1 MVSIISFNAYKLSE
15 IQTCYNENSFSLN
28 ETVFS
33 GTVETK
39 DIFQNM
45 SNWIVDNTNV
55 MQGQCHTFKY
65 PTPIKAETL
74 ETAIKIKLDSNSTST
89 LVFLYDPNFFV
100 LIGNDGKFFPR
111 VLKRYYK
118 VGKMQ
123 KDQ

>member
-1 MVSIISFNAYKLSE
+1 MSE
-15 IQTCYNENSFSLN
+15 IKNCYNEDSFSLN
-28 ETVFS
+28 ETVFG

-74 ETAIKIKLDSNSTST
+74 ETAIKIKLDSNSTSS

-123 KDQ
+123 KDSN

>member
-1 MVSIISFNAYKLSE
+1 MLE
-15 IQTCYNENSFSLN
+15 IQDCYNEDTFSLN
-28 ETVFS
+28 ETVF
-33 GTVETK
+33 GGRVGK
-39 DIFQNM
+39 NDIFQNM

-74 ETAIKIKLDSNSTST
+74 ETAIKIQLDSNSTSS

-118 VGKMQ
+118 VGKLQ
-123 KDQ
+123 KDPEDLN